1 MKVSQRV
8 SALPVSPTR
17 RYLGLAKEAEGK
29 GKHVLRLSIGQPD
42 LQPPR
47 EYFEALAQIPEGRIP
62 YPNASGLEELR
73 VAQQRYYARHGIDF
87 APNEIFVTDGAMG
100 AIEFSILATCDPGD
114 VILLIEPFYS
124 NYAMITHLTGVDFR
138 TVTTKAEEDFVIPSE
153 EAFEA
158 QYCDGMK
165 AILLSSPCN
174 PTGRMYRRD
183 ELETIVRFAKKHD
196 LIILADEVY
205 REFYFVER
213 PFVSFYEFLEI
224 RPQLVLLDSASKK
237 YAVCGARIG
246 TASTHNKALQQ
257 SFAKLCQMRLGVSA
271 SEQQAVAALGNVDP
285 RYHEGVREIYR
296 TRRQVMLDAFSK
308 MEGIRYSQPEG
319 AFYSLV
325 KLPVK
330 NAEAFVQ
337 WMLTDFDCE
346 GETVLLTPAGGFYSS
361 SEHGQ
366 DEIRISYCV
375 DEEELKRALR
385 IVNEGL
391 KAYPDKK

>member
-1 MKVSQRV
+1 
-8 SALPVSPTR
+8 
-17 RYLGLAKEAEGK
+17 
-29 GKHVLRLSIGQPD
+29 
-42 LQPPR
+42 
-47 EYFEALAQIPEGRIP
+47 
-62 YPNASGLEELR
+62 
-73 VAQQRYYARHGIDF
+73 
-87 APNEIFVTDGAMG
+87 
-100 AIEFSILATCDPGD
+100 
-114 VILLIEPFYS
+114 
-124 NYAMITHLTGVDFR
+124 MITHLTGVDFR

-153 EAFEA
+153 ETFEA

-213 PFVSFYEFLEI
+213 PFVSFYEFPEI

-308 MEGIRYSQPEG
+308 MDGIRYSQPEG

-375 DEEELKRALR
+375 DEEELKRALH

>member
-1 MKVSQRV
+1 
-8 SALPVSPTR
+8 
-17 RYLGLAKEAEGK
+17 
-29 GKHVLRLSIGQPD
+29 
-42 LQPPR
+42 
-47 EYFEALAQIPEGRIP
+47 
-62 YPNASGLEELR
+62 
-73 VAQQRYYARHGIDF
+73 
-87 APNEIFVTDGAMG
+87 
-100 AIEFSILATCDPGD
+100 
-114 VILLIEPFYS
+114 
-124 NYAMITHLTGVDFR
+124 
-138 TVTTKAEEDFVIPSE
+138 
-153 EAFEA
+153 
-158 QYCDGMK
+158 
-165 AILLSSPCN
+165 
-174 PTGRMYRRD
+174 
-183 ELETIVRFAKKHD
+183 
-196 LIILADEVY
+196 
-205 REFYFVER
+205 
-213 PFVSFYEFLEI
+213 
-224 RPQLVLLDSASKK
+224 
-237 YAVCGARIG
+237 
-246 TASTHNKALQQ
+246 
-257 SFAKLCQMRLGVSA
+257 MRLGVSA

-375 DEEELKRALR
+375 DEEELKRALY

-391 KAYPDKK
+391 KTYPDKK